1 MFSCLRDPLNDSTTG
16 SLPFS
21 ASLKSFLLGLCVCLA
36 VSLVT
41 SPVFAISRQV
51 NLNEMTAGAGRV
63 VYGRI
68 SEVRSGVHPD
78 YNHIAVLFVT
88 LDVIEM
94 LKGSATTRITFM
106 QFAGAAQG
114 RTHNYHLPKYAVGEE
129 VVLFLYAESR
139 YGFTS
144 PVGEGQGKFQV
155 SNDPRT
161 GRPALLNERGNH
173 LLFEPLKNETAMS
186 RLKLNAA
193 ERALI
198 TQQRGAADL
207 DTFRSV
213 VRKLV
218 TSGSVVKTS

>member
-1 MFSCLRDPLNDSTTG
+1 MSSCLRDPLNHFTTG
-16 SLPFS
+16 SFSVS
-21 ASLKSFLLGLCVCLA
+21 ASRKSFLFCLCVCLA

-41 SPVFAISRQV
+41 SSALAISRQV

-63 VYGRI
+63 VHGRI
-68 SEVRSGVHPD
+68 SEVRRGVHPD
-78 YNHIAVLFVT
+78 YNHIAVTFVT

-94 LKGSATTRITFM
+94 LKGRAATRLTFM
-106 QFAGAAQG
+106 QFAGAAQA

-129 VVLFLYAESR
+129 VVLFLYPESR

-155 SNDPRT
+155 SHDPRT
-161 GRPALLNERGNH
+161 GRAALLNERGNY
-173 LLFEPLKNETAMS
+173 LLFEPLKNETAKS

-193 ERALI
+193 EHALI
-198 TQQRGAADL
+198 TQSRGAADL
-207 DTFRSV
+207 DTFRAV

-218 TSGSVVKTS
+218 TSGSAVKTS